1 MKLCREEGRTLKFRY
16 SCVSVALEAFDARG
30 SDLLVILFS
39 SGPQE
44 PGGVGE
50 RAGCGAGRPGGLP
63 GLSAAGS
70 RILHRHLG
78 VSVLSGHRK
87 LPVFLTEGEPV
98 TRDHSIARQ
107 NPV

>member
-1 MKLCREEGRTLKFRY
+1 MLVGQDPR
-16 SCVSVALEAFDARG
+16 
-30 SDLLVILFS
+30 VILFS

-70 RILHRHLG
+70 RLLHRHLG

-87 LPVFLTEGEPV
+87 LPVFFTEGEPEITAESSV
-98 TRDHSIARQ
+98 TL
-107 NPV
+107 